1 MASFIR
7 FHERAG
13 AVPDIAG
20 ELFCLPYTICS
31 LAASRDSNVKM
42 AS

>member
-7 FHERAG
+7 FHERAD

-20 ELFCLPYTICS
+20 ELFCRPYTFCS
-31 LAASRDSNVKM
+31 LAASLPSRVKM